1 MQLGREK
8 SIQEENKNIFQSFML
23 SKLQSFLEKSKGIL
37 FATYN
42 T

>member
-8 SIQEENKNIFQSFML
+8 SIQEENKNIFRSIML
-23 SKLQSFLEKSKGIL
+23 SKLQSFPEKSKGTL